1 MTGLINLVS
10 QYSSRLAIVPV
21 VSFIMAAISIVIY
34 FINKKRIV
42 KFIPSLAL
50 GALALIIGIISIT
63 IFTSDRGLNMAWI
76 AIFLA
81 SASIVGIIVCFLI
94 ELVVDIKSRV
104 EVLESSDDDNSS
116 KERIAK
122 KRNFKKKSD
131 KKEKWNEKKDGS
143 VF

>member
-50 GALALIIGIISIT
+50 GVLALIIGIISIT
-63 IFTSDRGLNMAWI
+63 IFTSDTGLNMAWI
-76 AIFLA
+76 AIFLG

-94 ELVVDIKSRV
+94 ELVVDIRSKV
-104 EVLESSDDDNSS
+104 EVLESNDDKNSS
-116 KERIAK
+116 KERVAK
-122 KRNFKKKSD
+122 KRNFRKKSD
-131 KKEKWNEKKDGS
+131 KKEK
-143 VF
+143 

>member
-50 GALALIIGIISIT
+50 AALALIIGIISIT
-63 IFTSDRGLNMAWI
+63 IFTSDTGLNMAWI
-76 AIFLA
+76 AIFLG

-94 ELVVDIKSRV
+94 ELVVDIRSKV
-104 EVLESSDDDNSS
+104 EVLESNDNNNSS
-116 KERIAK
+116 KERVAK
-122 KRNFKKKSD
+122 KRNFRKKSD
-131 KKEKWNEKKDGS
+131 NKEK
-143 VF
+143 

>member
-50 GALALIIGIISIT
+50 GVLALIIGIISIT
-63 IFTSDRGLNMAWI
+63 IFTSETGLNMAWI
-76 AIFLA
+76 AIFLG

-94 ELVVDIKSRV
+94 ELVVDIRSKV
-104 EVLESSDDDNSS
+104 EVLEANDDKNSS
-116 KERIAK
+116 KERVAK

-131 KKEKWNEKKDGS
+131 KKEK
-143 VF
+143 

>member
-50 GALALIIGIISIT
+50 GVLALIIGIISIT
-63 IFTSDRGLNMAWI
+63 IFTSDTGLNMAWI
-76 AIFLA
+76 AIFLG

-94 ELVVDIKSRV
+94 ELVVDIRSKV
-104 EVLESSDDDNSS
+104 EVLESNDDKNSS
-116 KERIAK
+116 KERVAK

-131 KKEKWNEKKDGS
+131 KKEK
-143 VF
+143 

>member
-50 GALALIIGIISIT
+50 GVLALIIGIISIT
-63 IFTSDRGLNMAWI
+63 IFTSDTGLNMAWI
-76 AIFLA
+76 AIFLG

-94 ELVVDIKSRV
+94 ELVVDIRSKV
-104 EVLESSDDDNSS
+104 EVLESNDDKNSS

-131 KKEKWNEKKDGS
+131 KKEK
-143 VF
+143 

>member
-50 GALALIIGIISIT
+50 AALALIIGIISIT
-63 IFTSDRGLNMAWI
+63 IFTSDTGLNMAWI
-76 AIFLA
+76 AIFLG

-94 ELVVDIKSRV
+94 ELVVDIRNKV
-104 EVLESSDDDNSS
+104 EVLESNDDVNSS
-116 KERIAK
+116 KERVAK
-122 KRNFKKKSD
+122 KRNFNKKSD
-131 KKEKWNEKKDGS
+131 KKEK
-143 VF
+143 

>member
-42 KFIPSLAL
+42 KFIPSLVL
-50 GALALIIGIISIT
+50 GVLALIIGIISIT
-63 IFTSDRGLNMAWI
+63 IFTSETGLNMAWI
-76 AIFLA
+76 AIFLG

-94 ELVVDIKSRV
+94 ELVVDIRSKV
-104 EVLESSDDDNSS
+104 EVLESNDDKNSS
-116 KERIAK
+116 KERVAK

-131 KKEKWNEKKDGS
+131 KKEK
-143 VF
+143 

>member
-50 GALALIIGIISIT
+50 AALALIIGIISIT
-63 IFTSDRGLNMAWI
+63 IFTSDTGLNMAWI
-76 AIFLA
+76 AIFLG

-94 ELVVDIKSRV
+94 ELVVDIRSQV
-104 EVLESSDDDNSS
+104 EVLESNDDKNSS
-116 KERIAK
+116 KERVAK
-122 KRNFKKKSD
+122 KRNFMKKPD
-131 KKEKWNEKKDGS
+131 KKEK
-143 VF
+143 

>member
-50 GALALIIGIISIT
+50 AALALIIGIISIT
-63 IFTSDRGLNMAWI
+63 IFTSNSGLNMAWI
-76 AIFLA
+76 AIFLG

-94 ELVVDIKSRV
+94 ELVVDIRSKV
-104 EVLESSDDDNSS
+104 EVLESNDDINSS
-116 KERIAK
+116 KERVAK

-131 KKEKWNEKKDGS
+131 KKEK
-143 VF
+143 

>member
-50 GALALIIGIISIT
+50 GVLALIIGIISIT
-63 IFTSDRGLNMAWI
+63 IFTSETGLNMAWI
-76 AIFLA
+76 AIFLG

-94 ELVVDIKSRV
+94 ELVVDIRSKV
-104 EVLESSDDDNSS
+104 EVLESNDDKNPS
-116 KERIAK
+116 KERVAK

-131 KKEKWNEKKDGS
+131 KKEK
-143 VF
+143 

>member
-42 KFIPSLAL
+42 KFIPSIALA
-50 GALALIIGIISIT
+50 ALALIIGIISIT
-63 IFTSDRGLNMAWI
+63 IFTSDTGLNMAWI
-76 AIFLA
+76 AIFLG

-94 ELVVDIKSRV
+94 ELVVDIRSQV
-104 EVLESSDDDNSS
+104 EVLESNDDKNSS
-116 KERIAK
+116 KERVAK
-122 KRNFKKKSD
+122 KRNFMKKPD
-131 KKEKWNEKKDGS
+131 KKEK
-143 VF
+143 

>member
-50 GALALIIGIISIT
+50 VALALIIGIISIT
-63 IFTSDRGLNMAWI
+63 IFTSDTGLNMAWI
-76 AIFLA
+76 AIFLG

-94 ELVVDIKSRV
+94 ELVVDIRSKV
-104 EVLESSDDDNSS
+104 EVLESNDDINSS
-116 KERIAK
+116 KERVAK

-131 KKEKWNEKKDGS
+131 KKEK
-143 VF
+143 

>member
-21 VSFIMAAISIVIY
+21 VSFIMAAISIVTY

-50 GALALIIGIISIT
+50 GVLALIIGIISIT
-63 IFTSDRGLNMAWI
+63 IFTSETGLNMAWI
-76 AIFLA
+76 AIFLG

-94 ELVVDIKSRV
+94 ELVVDIRSKV
-104 EVLESSDDDNSS
+104 EVLESNDDKNSS
-116 KERIAK
+116 KERVAK

-131 KKEKWNEKKDGS
+131 KKEK
-143 VF
+143 

>member
-21 VSFIMAAISIVIY
+21 VSFIMAAISIVTY

-50 GALALIIGIISIT
+50 GVLALIIGIISIT
-63 IFTSDRGLNMAWI
+63 IFTSETGLNMAWI
-76 AIFLA
+76 AIFLG
-81 SASIVGIIVCFLI
+81 SASIVGIVVCFLI
-94 ELVVDIKSRV
+94 ELVVDIRSKV
-104 EVLESSDDDNSS
+104 EVLESNDDKNSS
-116 KERIAK
+116 KERVAK

-131 KKEKWNEKKDGS
+131 KKEK
-143 VF
+143 

>member
-50 GALALIIGIISIT
+50 AALALIIGIISIT
-63 IFTSDRGLNMAWI
+63 IFTSDTGLNMAWI
-76 AIFLA
+76 AIFLG

-94 ELVVDIKSRV
+94 ELVVDIRNKV
-104 EVLESSDDDNSS
+104 EVLESNDDVNSS
-116 KERIAK
+116 KERVAK

-131 KKEKWNEKKDGS
+131 KKEK
-143 VF
+143 

>member
-50 GALALIIGIISIT
+50 GVLALIIGIISIT
-63 IFTSDRGLNMAWI
+63 IFTSETGLNMAWI
-76 AIFLA
+76 AIFLG

-94 ELVVDIKSRV
+94 ELVVDIRSKV
-104 EVLESSDDDNSS
+104 EVLESNDDKNSS
-116 KERIAK
+116 KERVAK

-131 KKEKWNEKKDGS
+131 KKEK
-143 VF
+143 

>member
-50 GALALIIGIISIT
+50 GVLALIIGIISIT
-63 IFTSDRGLNMAWI
+63 IFTSDTGLNMAWI
-76 AIFLA
+76 AIFLG

-94 ELVVDIKSRV
+94 ELVVDIRSKV
-104 EVLESSDDDNSS
+104 EVLEANDDKKSS
-116 KERIAK
+116 KERVAK

-131 KKEKWNEKKDGS
+131 KKEK
-143 VF
+143 

>member
-50 GALALIIGIISIT
+50 AALALIIGIISIT
-63 IFTSDRGLNMAWI
+63 IFTSDTGLNMAWI
-76 AIFLA
+76 AIFLG

-94 ELVVDIKSRV
+94 ELVVDIRSKV
-104 EVLESSDDDNSS
+104 EVLESNDDVNSS
-116 KERIAK
+116 KERVAK

-131 KKEKWNEKKDGS
+131 KKEK
-143 VF
+143 

>member
-50 GALALIIGIISIT
+50 GVLALIIGIISVT
-63 IFTSDRGLNMAWI
+63 IFTSDTGLNMAWI
-76 AIFLA
+76 AIFLG

-94 ELVVDIKSRV
+94 ELVVDIRSKV
-104 EVLESSDDDNSS
+104 EVLESNDDKNSS
-116 KERIAK
+116 KERVAK

-131 KKEKWNEKKDGS
+131 KKEK
-143 VF
+143 

>member
-50 GALALIIGIISIT
+50 GVLALIIGIISIT
-63 IFTSDRGLNMAWI
+63 IFTSDTGLNMAWI
-76 AIFLA
+76 TIFLG

-94 ELVVDIKSRV
+94 ELVVDIRSKV
-104 EVLESSDDDNSS
+104 EVLESNDDKNSS
-116 KERIAK
+116 KERVAK

-131 KKEKWNEKKDGS
+131 KKEK
-143 VF
+143 

>member
-50 GALALIIGIISIT
+50 AALALIIGIISIT
-63 IFTSDRGLNMAWI
+63 IFTSDTGLNMAWI
-76 AIFLA
+76 AIFLG

-94 ELVVDIKSRV
+94 ELVVDIRSKV
-104 EVLESSDDDNSS
+104 EVLESNDDINSS
-116 KERIAK
+116 KERVAK

-131 KKEKWNEKKDGS
+131 KKEK
-143 VF
+143 